1 MVAGFA
7 IFLCVFGAECD
18 SREAGPVI
26 GAGLGNAPGVRPQVC
41 RGMAHVTR
49 VGTET
54 NLVLLGWTQDYLRTL
69 LDQGAPDSVLAVA
82 WDEFYRIY
90 DDLMRRFAVA
100 RGLRGADVDDCL
112 QAVWM
117 EIATALTKFEHPA
130 ERPGLR
136 AWLYTLVRSKVCDIL
151 SRRAR
156 RPAESLDVARQ
167 AGVEPIDAGPDPRET
182 LEGHWQKA
190 LLGTLLHE
198 LRQEV
203 TPMNWRLLQM
213 RFVEGCEVA
222 DVAAELGLSSG
233 EVRYRQRRL
242 VKKLRVRAMALTGE
256 PLIDDEDTVE
266 AAAG

>member
-1 MVAGFA
+1 M
-7 IFLCVFGAECD
+7 
-18 SREAGPVI
+18 PY
-26 GAGLGNAPGVRPQVC
+26 
-41 RGMAHVTR
+41 VTR

-90 DDLMRRFAVA
+90 DDLMRRFAVS

-117 EIATALTKFEHPA
+117 EIATALTRFEHPA

-136 AWLYTLVRSKVCDIL
+136 AWLYTLVRCKVCDIL

-167 AGVEPIDAGPDPRET
+167 AGIEPVDAGSDPQDA

-222 DVAAELGLSSG
+222 EVAAELGLSSG

-256 PLIDDEDTVE
+256 PLIEDEDAVE
-266 AAAG
+266 PAAV